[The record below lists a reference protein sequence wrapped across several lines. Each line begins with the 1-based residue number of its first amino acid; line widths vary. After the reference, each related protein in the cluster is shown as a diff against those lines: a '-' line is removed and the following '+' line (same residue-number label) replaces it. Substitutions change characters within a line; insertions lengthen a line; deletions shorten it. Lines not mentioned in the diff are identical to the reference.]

1 MQYPEVD
8 PWSNPLVQYLSGMVT
23 VTMACNATEVTGVLL
38 SWAKVVPYEYVGV
51 NKTFTKLVTSEIP
64 EWCSNS
70 TDNANRSECTSVT
83 TTEVVVEYA
92 TLTATRYEQKGAPL
106 VELPFD
112 HGLACSSV
120 SPEFSATTSAAVNWT
135 VNL

>member
-1 MQYPEVD
+1 M
-8 PWSNPLVQYLSGMVT
+8 SGMVT

-70 TDNANRSECTSVT
+70 TDNANRSECTRVT
-83 TTEVVVEYA
+83 TEEVVVEYA
-92 TLTATRYEQKGAPL
+92 TLTGTRYEQKGAPL

-135 VNL
+135 VDL